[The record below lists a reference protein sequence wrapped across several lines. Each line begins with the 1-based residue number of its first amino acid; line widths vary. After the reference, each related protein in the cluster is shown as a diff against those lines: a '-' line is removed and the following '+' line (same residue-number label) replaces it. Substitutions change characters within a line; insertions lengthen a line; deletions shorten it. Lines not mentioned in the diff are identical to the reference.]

1 VSIPFENLDI
11 HLGREIR
18 IDVDSVVLKLV
29 DARRG
34 GYCFE
39 QNALFGHALETLGYD
54 VTRWLARVR
63 MGDAVSPR
71 PKTHMTL
78 RVGDVLVDVGFGG
91 ATPLG
96 PVPLSGQPVTFGVW
110 TYRVVDEDT
119 PEGFAARALQCNG
132 KTLYHFTEEPRHAVD
147 YVAANHYT
155 STHPQSGF
163 ITGGITAQL
172 PGEDVQ
178 TVLRGRELSEFRPN
192 AVTVTE
198 IDPADLGEVLRERF
212 TLDLPPRDLGL
223 LERALRA

>member
-1 VSIPFENLDI
+1 
-11 HLGREIR
+11 
-18 IDVDSVVLKLV
+18 
-29 DARRG
+29 
-34 GYCFE
+34 
-39 QNALFGHALETLGYD
+39 LFAHALETLGRD

-78 RVGDVLVDVGFGG
+78 RVGNDLVDVGFGG

-96 PVPLSGQPVTFGVW
+96 PVPLTGEPVTFGVW

-119 PEGFAARALQCNG
+119 PEGFTAHALQCNG
-132 KTLYHFTEEPRHAVD
+132 TTLYHFTEEPRHAVD

-178 TVLRGRELSEFRPN
+178 TVLRGRELSEFRPGGS
-192 AVTVTE
+192 VTVAE
-198 IDPADLGEVLRERF
+198 IDPADLGDLLRDRF
-212 TLDLPPRDLGL
+212 NLDLSSQDLVV